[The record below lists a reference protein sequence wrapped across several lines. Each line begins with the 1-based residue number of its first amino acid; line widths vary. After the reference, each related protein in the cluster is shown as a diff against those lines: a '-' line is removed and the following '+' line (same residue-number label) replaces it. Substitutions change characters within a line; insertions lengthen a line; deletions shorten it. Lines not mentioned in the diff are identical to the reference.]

1 MTGAFRMIDANLNR
15 AREALRTLEDVA
27 RFGWSDAAIAGEAK
41 GLRHALQTA
50 VSALPAD
57 KLAAARDVAGDVG
70 TSLEAANEYARG
82 DLSSVAVAAGKRLTE
97 ALRAVEEA
105 AKTVDPAVARAV
117 EATRYR
123 AYALDARAAARA
135 ALGALR
141 QWRLCVLV
149 TRAQCRLPW
158 DEVVSRAIEGG
169 ADAIQVREKELDARE
184 LVAHARAVRAICA
197 PRGVAT
203 IVNDRLD
210 VALAADADGVH
221 LGTGDLPVRE
231 ARRIAGGALRIG
243 ASTHSLEEARAA
255 IDAGA
260 DHCGVGAMYESTLK
274 PGLAPSGEAYLRA
287 FVAEFLQVPHLAIGG
302 IAPGRV
308 AALARAGCRGVAV
321 SSAIC
326 GAADPAAVARAIVAE
341 LAQVAEAAR

>member
-1 MTGAFRMIDANLNR
+1 MAESAH
-15 AREALRTLEDVA
+15 
-27 RFGWSDAAIAGEAK
+27 S
-41 GLRHALQTA
+41 TA
-50 VSALPAD
+50 VPQ
-57 KLAAARDVAGDVG
+57 
-70 TSLEAANEYARG
+70 
-82 DLSSVAVAAGKRLTE
+82 
-97 ALRAVEEA
+97 
-105 AKTVDPAVARAV
+105 
-117 EATRYR
+117 
-123 AYALDARAAARA
+123 AARA
-135 ALGALR
+135 R
-141 QWRLCVLV
+141 QWRLCLLL
-149 TRAQCRLPW
+149 TEAQCRLPW
-158 DEVVSRAIEGG
+158 ETVLERAILGG
-169 ADAIQVREKELDARE
+169 VDAVQVREKHLDARE
-184 LVAHARAVRAICA
+184 LVARARAVRAICA

-221 LGTGDLPVRE
+221 LGTADLPVRE
-231 ARRIAGGALRIG
+231 ARRIAGSALRIG

-287 FVAEFLQVPHLAIGG
+287 FVAEFPQVPHLAIGG

-341 LAQVAEAAR
+341 LAQAAEAAR